1 MFTAALFTIFKTW
14 KQLKCLLMDGI
25 KKDSTKMDG
34 IKKENT
40 VCVCVC
46 LCVCVMVY
54 YSATKKD
61 ENPAICEN
69 MDGSWGHYTKQNK
82 STKDKCCIITLTC

>member
-14 KQLKCLLMDGI
+14 KQLKCLLMDSI
-25 KKDSTKMDG
+25 KKDSIKMDG

-46 LCVCVMVY
+46 VMVY
-54 YSATKKD
+54 YSATKKE
-61 ENPAICEN
+61 ENPAI
-69 MDGSWGHYTKQNK
+69 
-82 STKDKCCIITLTC
+82 

>member
-1 MFTAALFTIFKTW
+1 MSA
-14 KQLKCLLMDGI
+14 DGRY
-25 KKDSTKMDG
+25 KERQYKDG
-34 IKKENT
+34 RYKERKYG

-46 LCVCVMVY
+46 VCVCVMVY

-69 MDGSWGHYTKQNK
+69 MDGS
-82 STKDKCCIITLTC
+82 